1 LTQAHPRKERAHA
14 LGGAAETIGQA
25 LPDPRGRLLLERRVL
40 EPLIGPGKGCR
51 TGLIGIV
58 QVPDHATPND
68 RGDVHLLC

>member
-1 LTQAHPRKERAHA
+1 MLLAVLSKLSVKLPR
-14 LGGAAETIGQA
+14 TPI
-25 LPDPRGRLLLERRVL
+25 GRLLLERRVL